1 MVCKLRNANLCE
13 SEKKLCSSPIV
24 IVQEEG
30 EGEDADREDDG
41 SSNGSEE
48 EEEEEEGDG
57 PGESSPLIEQ
67 GIIKTVDS
75 SQFYHDRHFVPLWSL
90 LNCFSLNFEFR
101 R

>member
-1 MVCKLRNANLCE
+1 MCE

-41 SSNGSEE
+41 SSNGSEEE

>member
-1 MVCKLRNANLCE
+1 MCE